1 MVMSCKYQINCCM
14 FSTVCSLLVTRSN
27 RENGKKEAGEIEGFY
42 ITDKLISINRQSDG
56 QEL

>member
-1 MVMSCKYQINCCM
+1 M